1 MKFTYSHF
9 DLLLA
14 DPINPLS
21 EKKATFYMLKIYQA
35 LDAFDTELYPEL
47 HHWQT
52 LSDVANMLETLT
64 KEFEL
69 LEDKEGVIKDGI
81 DVLSRAYKRK
91 EAGLPN
97 TIDYDD
103 LTMLRQMVNSYS
115 YAIETLPERI
125 MVSAHRATEKRIR
138 SILTGNKKDGDIIL

>member
-1 MKFTYSHF
+1 
-9 DLLLA
+9 
-14 DPINPLS
+14 
-21 EKKATFYMLKIYQA
+21 
-35 LDAFDTELYPEL
+35 
-47 HHWQT
+47 
-52 LSDVANMLETLT
+52 
-64 KEFEL
+64 L

-103 LTMLRQMVNSYS
+103 LTMLRQMVNSYA

-138 SILTGNKKDGDIIL
+138 SILTGKKKEGDIIL